1 MGGVYTLGR
10 AGWIWV
16 GGLESQGSRS
26 MSQLRVVHYLNQFFA
41 GIGGEERADT
51 APGSEGRPMGPGN
64 ALNQALTS
72 SEEGEVAAT
81 VYCGDTYFTENEEVA
96 LGRIVELV
104 RESGAEVLVAGPAF
118 GSGRYGLACA
128 QVCQRVGSALGIPV
142 VSGMHPAN
150 PGSEQYRGQ
159 VYMAST
165 SDTAVGMGAAIEV
178 MAKLAVKLGRG
189 EELGPA
195 DEDGY
200 IPTGRVKTQ
209 VHEKTMAQRLVD
221 MVLKKVNG
229 EPFETEWPLPSM
241 EKIEPAPAIGSVAGA
256 RIALVT
262 EGGVVPRGNPD
273 KIPSGWAKHWARYD
287 IGEVSD
293 FTPDKWQSV
302 HGGFD
307 TTKLNEDPDR
317 VLPLDV
323 MRDLEEE
330 KAIGKVHEYMYS
342 TVGNIG
348 YVADMKRFGE
358 DIAAELQAAGV
369 QGVILTGT

>member
-1 MGGVYTLGR
+1 MT
-10 AGWIWV
+10 
-16 GGLESQGSRS
+16 
-26 MSQLRVVHYLNQFFA
+26 QLKVVHYLNQFFA
-41 GIGGEERADT
+41 GIGGEDKANT
-51 APGSEGRPMGPGN
+51 PPGTEPRPLGPGN
-64 ALNQALTS
+64 SLHQTLTAS
-72 SEEGEVAAT
+72 GDGTVVAT
-81 VYCGDTYFTENEEVA
+81 VFCGDTYFTEHQEEA
-96 LGRIVELV
+96 LDRIVDMV
-104 RESGAEVLVAGPAF
+104 RDSGADILVAGPAF

-128 QVCQRVGSALGIPV
+128 QVCKKVASSLGIPV
-142 VSGMHPAN
+142 VAGMHLAS
-150 PGSEQYRGQ
+150 PGAEQYRGE

-165 SDTAVGMGAAIEV
+165 AETAVGMPAAISV
-178 MAKLAVKLGRG
+178 MVKLALKLGRG

-221 MVLKKVNG
+221 MALKKVRG
-229 EPFETEWPLPSM
+229 EPFETEWPLPTM
-241 EKIEPAPAIGSVAGA
+241 EKIAPAPAIESLAEA

-273 KIPSGWAKHWARYD
+273 KIPSGWARHWARYD
-287 IGEVSD
+287 IGDTSD
-293 FTPDKWQSV
+293 LTAEKWQSV

-307 TTKLNEDPDR
+307 TTKLNGDPDR
-317 VLPLDV
+317 VVPLDV

-342 TVGNIG
+342 TVGNLG
-348 YVADMKRFGE
+348 YVADMKQFGQ

>member
-1 MGGVYTLGR
+1 
-10 AGWIWV
+10 
-16 GGLESQGSRS
+16 

-41 GIGGEERADT
+41 GIGGEDKANT
-51 APGSEGRPMGPGN
+51 PPGSESRPLGPGN
-64 ALNQALTS
+64 ALNQSLTS
-72 SEEGEVAAT
+72 SEEGEVVTT
-81 VYCGDTYFTENEEVA
+81 VYCGDTYFTENEEEA
-96 LGRIVELV
+96 LARIVELV

-128 QVCQRVGSALGIPV
+128 QVCHKIGTSLGIPV
-142 VSGMHPAN
+142 VAGMHPAS
-150 PGSEQYRGQ
+150 PGAEQYRGQ
-159 VYMAST
+159 IYIAST
-165 SDTAVGMGAAIEV
+165 SETAVGMGAAIEV

-200 IPTGRVKTQ
+200 IPTGRVRTE

-241 EKIEPAPAIGSVAGA
+241 EQIAPAPAISSLSDA

-262 EGGVVPRGNPD
+262 EGGVVPKGNPD

-287 IGEVSD
+287 IGETD
-293 FTPDKWQSV
+293 DLTPDEWQSV

-307 TTKLNEDPDR
+307 TTKLNRDPDR
-317 VLPLDV
+317 VVPLDV

-342 TVGNIG
+342 TVGNLG
-348 YVADMKRFGE
+348 YVADMKQFGQ

>member
-1 MGGVYTLGR
+1 M
-10 AGWIWV
+10 
-16 GGLESQGSRS
+16 
-26 MSQLRVVHYLNQFFA
+26 
-41 GIGGEERADT
+41 
-51 APGSEGRPMGPGN
+51 
-64 ALNQALTS
+64 
-72 SEEGEVAAT
+72 
-81 VYCGDTYFTENEEVA
+81 
-96 LGRIVELV
+96 ELV

-128 QVCQRVGSALGIPV
+128 QVCQRVGTALGIPV
-142 VSGMHPAN
+142 VSGMHPRN
-150 PGSEQYRGQ
+150 PGAEQYRGQ

-165 SDTAVGMGAAIEV
+165 LDTAVGMGAAIEV

-262 EGGVVPRGNPD
+262 EGGVGA
-273 KIPSGWAKHWARYD
+273 SGEPGQYPERV
-287 IGEVSD
+287 GEAL
-293 FTPDKWQSV
+293 
-302 HGGFD
+302 GA
-307 TTKLNEDPDR
+307 L
-317 VLPLDV
+317 
-323 MRDLEEE
+323 
-330 KAIGKVHEYMYS
+330 
-342 TVGNIG
+342 
-348 YVADMKRFGE
+348 
-358 DIAAELQAAGV
+358 
-369 QGVILTGT
+369 

>member
-1 MGGVYTLGR
+1 
-10 AGWIWV
+10 
-16 GGLESQGSRS
+16 

-41 GIGGEERADT
+41 GIGGEEMANT
-51 APGSEGRPMGPGN
+51 PPGSEAGPLGPGN
-64 ALNQALTS
+64 ALQQALKS
-72 SEEGEVAAT
+72 SEDGEVVGT
-81 VYCGDTYFTENEEVA
+81 VFCGDTYFTENEEEA
-96 LGRIVELV
+96 LDRIVELV

-128 QVCQRVGSALGIPV
+128 QVCHRVGESLGIPV
-142 VSGMHPAN
+142 VAGMHPSS
-150 PGSEQYRGQ
+150 PGAEQYRGQ

-165 SDTAVGMGAAIEV
+165 SDTAVGMRDAIAT
-178 MAKLAVKLGRG
+178 MTRLAVKLGRG
-189 EELGPA
+189 EEPGPA

-200 IPTGRVKTQ
+200 IPTGRVKTE
-209 VHEKTMAQRLVD
+209 VHERTMAQRLVD

-229 EPFETEWPLPSM
+229 EPFQTEWPLPSM
-241 EKIEPAPAIGSVAGA
+241 EKITPAPAIASLAGA

-287 IGEVSD
+287 ISETD
-293 FTPDKWQSV
+293 DLTAEEWQSV

-307 TTKLNEDPDR
+307 TTKVNRDPDR
-317 VLPLDV
+317 VVPLDV
-323 MRDLEEE
+323 MREMEEE
-330 KAIGKVHEYMYS
+330 KAIGKVHEHMYS
-342 TVGNIG
+342 TVGNLG
-348 YVADMKRFGE
+348 YVADMKQFGQ

>member
-1 MGGVYTLGR
+1 
-10 AGWIWV
+10 
-16 GGLESQGSRS
+16 

-41 GIGGEERADT
+41 GIGGEEKADT
-51 APGSEGRPMGPGN
+51 APGSEGRPLGPGN

-72 SEEGEVAAT
+72 SEEGEVVAT
-81 VYCGDTYFTENEEVA
+81 VYCGDTYFTENEEEA
-96 LGRIVELV
+96 LGRIVDLV
-104 RESGAEVLVAGPAF
+104 KESRAEVSGGGAGV
-118 GSGRYGLACA
+118 SGRVGMGWRAPRCA
-128 QVCQRVGSALGIPV
+128 TGSVNALGIPV
-142 VSGMHPAN
+142 VAGNASMPARGPSNSGARSIWLPPPIRPWGCEMRL
-150 PGSEQYRGQ
+150 Q
-159 VYMAST
+159 
-165 SDTAVGMGAAIEV
+165 V

-348 YVADMKRFGE
+348 LRGGHEAVRRGHSGGT
-358 DIAAELQAAGV
+358 AG
-369 QGVILTGT
+369 GGGAGGDPDGDLRHGHA

>member
-1 MGGVYTLGR
+1 
-10 AGWIWV
+10 
-16 GGLESQGSRS
+16 
-26 MSQLRVVHYLNQFFA
+26 MSQLRVAHYLNQFFA
-41 GIGGEERADT
+41 GIGGEDKANT
-51 APGSEGRPMGPGN
+51 PPGTESGPLGPAN
-64 ALNQALTS
+64 SMHQALS
-72 SEEGEVAAT
+72 ASGAGSVVAT
-81 VYCGDTYFTENEEVA
+81 IFCGDTYFTEYEEEA
-96 LGRIVELV
+96 LDSIVELV
-104 RESGAEVLVAGPAF
+104 RDSGADVLVAGPAF

-128 QVCQRVGSALGIPV
+128 QVCQKVASSLGIPV
-142 VSGMHPAN
+142 VTGMHSSS
-150 PGSEQYRGQ
+150 PGAEQYKGQ

-165 SDTAVGMGAAIEV
+165 AETAVGMPTAIST
-178 MAKLAVKLGRG
+178 MARLAIKLARG

-195 DEDGY
+195 DENGY

-229 EPFETEWPLPSM
+229 EPFETEWPLPTM
-241 EKIEPAPAIGSVAGA
+241 EKISPAPALDSLTGA

-287 IGEVSD
+287 IGETSD

-307 TTKLNEDPDR
+307 TTKLNDDPDR
-317 VLPLDV
+317 VVPLDV

-330 KAIGKVHEYMYS
+330 EAIGKVHEYMYS

-348 YVADMKRFGE
+348 YVADMKRFGQ

>member
-1 MGGVYTLGR
+1 
-10 AGWIWV
+10 
-16 GGLESQGSRS
+16 
-26 MSQLRVVHYLNQFFA
+26 MSQLRVAHYLNQFFA
-41 GIGGEERADT
+41 GIGGEDKANT
-51 APGSEGRPMGPGN
+51 PPGTESGPLGPAN
-64 ALNQALTS
+64 SMHQALS
-72 SEEGEVAAT
+72 ASGDGSVVAT
-81 VYCGDTYFTENEEVA
+81 IFCGDTYFTEHEEEA
-96 LGRIVELV
+96 LDSIVELV
-104 RESGAEVLVAGPAF
+104 RDSGADVLVAGPAF

-128 QVCQRVGSALGIPV
+128 QVCQRVASSLGIPV
-142 VSGMHPAN
+142 VTGMHPSS
-150 PGSEQYRGQ
+150 PGAEQYKGQ

-165 SDTAVGMGAAIEV
+165 AETAVGMPTAIST
-178 MAKLAVKLGRG
+178 MARLATKLARG
-189 EELGPA
+189 EELGAA

-229 EPFETEWPLPSM
+229 EPFETEWPLPTM
-241 EKIEPAPAIGSVAGA
+241 EKISPAPALDSLAGV

-287 IGEVSD
+287 IGETSD

-307 TTKLNEDPDR
+307 TTKLNDDPDR
-317 VLPLDV
+317 VVPLDV

-330 KAIGKVHEYMYS
+330 EAIGKVHEYMYS